1 METNLELSS
10 DKHSTL
16 KVAGQALLDAAMDYF
31 YEYRRATGGAAVIWI
46 KDTDGRMV
54 ILTRGEYADTLMRNI
69 DVLKRH
75 EELVVPF
82 ETQEDDHG

>member
-31 YEYRRATGGAAVIWI
+31 YEYRRATGGAAVVWI

-54 ILTRGEYADTLMRNI
+54 ILTRGEYGDTLMRNI
-69 DVLKRH
+69 DILKRQ
-75 EELVVPF
+75 EESVVPF
-82 ETQEDDHG
+82 NTTGD